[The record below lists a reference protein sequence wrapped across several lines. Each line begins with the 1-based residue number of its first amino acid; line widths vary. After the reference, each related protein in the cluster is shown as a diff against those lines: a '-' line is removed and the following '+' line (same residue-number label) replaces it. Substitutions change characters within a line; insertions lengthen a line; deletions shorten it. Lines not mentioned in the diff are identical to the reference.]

1 MLQTDMLQ
9 CDCRL
14 VLRGENE
21 ERQSMGYPKAR
32 TDGRGHFWIGSFET
46 QRRLR
51 KFETFARIANKPNA
65 VRCVDRL
72 W

>member
-1 MLQTDMLQ
+1 
-9 CDCRL
+9 
-14 VLRGENE
+14 
-21 ERQSMGYPKAR
+21 MGYPKAR